1 MSEKV
6 TPRVSRS
13 FSISVG
19 DLVFSV
25 SPNKLIITHPTIG
38 TSLETTIRKEEMDIL
53 SAFCEKAS
61 EILAPVPG
69 TRIVYSTEAGPQKI
83 TLLIDERE
91 NYVLVINDQIQFTTQ
106 SEEIYHEALVCPAVA
121 SREQHSQSFLILGG
135 GDGLVAKQIFKHN
148 PDANVV
154 LVDFDPNITQLFTH
168 DPVMKKFNE
177 NSMQRCLVVN
187 ADAYEFVQNHD
198 DQYDV
203 IICDFPDPDDEI
215 FNKLYSVEFY
225 EMVKKLLK
233 PNGSMAV
240 QSGSLAAE
248 SKCFQCIAKTIQAVG
263 FFTKT
268 YYTPTSY
275 GELVYTLA
283 RLDGEPKVVFAGTN
297 RQYKTISQEYFDTAM
312 SVFRPGS
319 YSTEE
324 VEVNTV
330 KNNIAVEYRLAELKL
345 VGG

>member
-25 SPNKLIITHPTIG
+25 SPNKLVVTHPTLKESI
-38 TSLETTIRKEEMDIL
+38 ETTIRREEMDIL

-69 TRIVYSTEAGPQKI
+69 TRIIYSTEAGPQKI
-83 TLLIDERE
+83 TLLQDERE

-154 LVDFDPNITQLFTH
+154 LVDFDPNITNLFTQ
-168 DPVMKKFNE
+168 DPVMKRFNE
-177 NSMQRCLVVN
+177 DSMSKCLVVN
-187 ADAYEFVQNHD
+187 ADAFEFVQTHD

-215 FNKLYSVEFY
+215 FNKLYSMEFY

-233 PNGSMAV
+233 PNGALAV

-248 SKCFQCIAKTIQAVG
+248 SKCFQCIAKTIQAAG

-283 RLDGEPKVVFAGTN
+283 RLDGEPRVVFAGTN

-330 KNNIAVEYRLAELKL
+330 ENNIAVEYRLAELKL